1 MTKKSKQKSK
11 YLENEKSFWGEIKS
25 IFHHFWRISIAKS
38 FLRPE
43 SAPLIYLGYW
53 RTNRWKYLE
62 FERVREREKIRH
74 KFGGTKVSK
83 AEEVRK
89 SFVNL
94 KIEIE
99 VFSYIICSLDFKN
112 ISCSLFLLHMKTM
125 NVIGSW
131 YILLLALHH
140 LFHFIACAS
149 FLSIFSFFLVF
160 FVSSITCWGIEV
172 SLAILKIKQWSCF

>member
-62 FERVREREKIRH
+62 FEREREREREKIRH

-112 ISCSLFLLHMKTM
+112 ISCSLFLLHLKTM
-125 NVIGSW
+125 NSVVSW
-131 YILLLALHH
+131 YILALHH
-140 LFHFIACAS
+140 LFHFIERVS
-149 FLSIFSFFLVF
+149 SLSIFSCFLSF
-160 FVSSITCWGIEV
+160 FVISITC
-172 SLAILKIKQWSCF
+172 